1 MDFPWF
7 ENAIVIAPKS
17 LQKEECFLRL
27 TYSELV
33 RYFSADLAKSLLSD
47 DSMEGKAKRF
57 AAYLVDPSKTYQSPR
72 LVEIQRELL
81 GKKPNRK
88 VEFKGHPVIFDGYP
102 EVYGVYF
109 AYLLQELPNLSSSWA
124 CPFHSSCPE
133 FDEEEDCFYSSFSK
147 EEIEELGYP
156 SLQKY
161 LLRKKEAESF
171 PFVLNG
177 SSMEA

>member
-17 LQKEECFLRL
+17 LPVEECFSRW
-27 TYSELV
+27 TYADLV
-33 RYFSADLAKSLLSD
+33 LYFSAPLSPSLLSND
-47 DSMEGKAKRF
+47 TKEGQAERF
-57 AAYLVDPSKTYQSPR
+57 AAYLIDPSKTYQSPR
-72 LVEIQRELL
+72 LINIQKKLL
-81 GKKPNRK
+81 GNKPSRK
-88 VEFKGHPVIFDGYP
+88 AEFKGHPVIFDGYP

-124 CPFHSSCPE
+124 CPFHPGCPE
-133 FDEEEDCFYSSFSK
+133 ADEDEDCFYSYFSK
-147 EEIEELGYP
+147 EEIKELGYP

-171 PFVLNG
+171 SFSLNG
-177 SSMEA
+177 SSMKL

>member
-17 LQKEECFLRL
+17 LPVEECFSRW
-27 TYSELV
+27 TYADLV
-33 RYFSADLAKSLLSD
+33 RYFSAPLSPSLLSND
-47 DSMEGKAKRF
+47 TKEGKAERF
-57 AAYLVDPSKTYQSPR
+57 AAYLIDPSKTYQSPR
-72 LVEIQRELL
+72 LINIQKKLL
-81 GKKPNRK
+81 GNKPSRK
-88 VEFKGHPVIFDGYP
+88 AEFKGHPVIFDGYP

-124 CPFHSSCPE
+124 CPFHPGCPE
-133 FDEEEDCFYSSFSK
+133 ADEDEDCFYSYFSK
-147 EEIEELGYP
+147 EEIKELGYP

-171 PFVLNG
+171 SFSLNG
-177 SSMEA
+177 SSMKL

>member
-7 ENAIVIAPKS
+7 ENAIVVAPKS
-17 LQKEECFLRL
+17 LPVEECFSCR
-27 TYSELV
+27 TYAELV
-33 RYFSADLAKSLLSD
+33 RYFSAPLSPSLLAID
-47 DSMEGKAKRF
+47 TKEGKAERF
-57 AAYLVDPSKTYQSPR
+57 AAYLVDPSKTYKSPR
-72 LVEIQRELL
+72 LVHIQKKLL
-81 GKKPNRK
+81 GDKPSRK
-88 VEFKGHPVIFDGYP
+88 AEFKGHPVIFDGYP

-124 CPFHSSCPE
+124 CPFHPGCPE
-133 FDEEEDCFYSSFSK
+133 MDEEEDCFYSHFSK

-156 SLQKY
+156 PLQKY

-171 PFVLNG
+171 PFALSG

>member
-17 LQKEECFLRL
+17 LPVEECFSRR
-27 TYSELV
+27 TYAELV
-33 RYFSADLAKSLLSD
+33 RYFSAPLSPSLLSHD
-47 DSMEGKAKRF
+47 TKEDKAERF
-57 AAYLVDPSKTYQSPR
+57 AAYLVDPNKAYQSPR
-72 LVEIQRELL
+72 LINIQKQLL
-81 GKKPNRK
+81 GNKPSRK
-88 VEFKGHPVIFDGYP
+88 AEFKGHPVIFDGYP

-124 CPFHSSCPE
+124 CPFHPSRPE

-171 PFVLNG
+171 PFAING

>member
-17 LQKEECFLRL
+17 LQTEECFLRL

-33 RYFSADLAKSLLSD
+33 RYFSADL
-47 DSMEGKAKRF
+47 
-57 AAYLVDPSKTYQSPR
+57 AYLVDPSKTYQSPR

-88 VEFKGHPVIFDGYP
+88 MEFKGHPVIFDGYP

-124 CPFHSSCPE
+124 CPFHPGCPE
-133 FDEEEDCFYSSFSK
+133 FDEEEECFYSSFSK
-147 EEIEELGYP
+147 EEIEERITCA
-156 SLQKY
+156 K
-161 LLRKKEAESF
+161 
-171 PFVLNG
+171 
-177 SSMEA
+177 